1 MMIASRSS
9 HFMSANIWC
18 VHHMKYLLIQNWL
31 RMQHACCDN
40 QPISFLYSL
49 PVLGMGE
56 RDTTG
61 GICSLLFTPSPLY
74 LVPRAGGEVLRWWV
88 TTTCDNKT
96 PRVITVL
103 MSVSTRVSYCYFEKC
118 RSQMTRYFFNT
129 LERFKVCC
137 RRPSSLSSSVLP
149 YLLSSHVSSLVLFY
163 IAAF

>member
-1 MMIASRSS
+1 MMIASGRLTSS
-9 HFMSANIWC
+9 QQTSDACIVWNTYWYKIGWECSMHVVTINPYLFCTRCLSWEWGKETPRVGS
-18 VHHMKYLLIQNWL
+18 VHYYL
-31 RMQHACCDN
+31 H
-40 QPISFLYSL
+40 P
-49 PVLGMGE
+49 P
-56 RDTTG
+56 
-61 GICSLLFTPSPLY
+61 PLY

-96 PRVITVL
+96 PQVITVL
-103 MSVSTRVSYCYFEKC
+103 MSVSTRVSYCYIEKC